1 MKSKVIAVKK
11 EDYDVTRRKNY
22 ERWIDTIL
30 GCKTLIEDQKRI
42 LQEYHRSIKL
52 NSRVRSI
59 GTVFNYL
66 RHIRLLGEFRKKPF
80 NEFTRE
86 DIEEYILYLQRK
98 DKPNNTN
105 QINQTM
111 IFIKAFFKWLYQTDT
126 YPDIVKWMK
135 PKLKSNKLRYEDL
148 ITWEE
153 TLDLMRFCY
162 NTRDKCILALLRD
175 VGGRVEETILRPKIM
190 DLIKDEY
197 GFKIRLIGKTGERTV
212 RLTKSSPFMVEWLN
226 NYPFK
231 NEPEAPLF
239 CVLSSRKFKIGKDR
253 YVKKFGNPLGYQTVL
268 SFFKELKQ
276 RSDIKKPLHA
286 HVFRHVSATD
296 RALQGF
302 QEKELRVIYGW
313 SANSRMVDLY
323 CNFDSEQVDEKILEK
338 EGKII
343 RKDKKIGI
351 ANAIICLNCSKEN
364 LPTNLYCSVCNNEL
378 TKKSITEETEKTF
391 KLLLEIAKNP
401 ELLKQLEDFKKQFE
415 DK

>member
-1 MKSKVIAVKK
+1 MMKSKVIAVKK

-30 GCKTLIEDQKRI
+30 SCKTLIEDQRKV
-42 LQEYHRSIKL
+42 LNEYHRSIKL

-86 DIEEYILYLQRK
+86 DIEEYILYQQRK
-98 DKPNNTN
+98 DKPNNAN

-135 PKLKSNKLRYEDL
+135 PKLKPNKLRYEEL

-153 TLDLMRFCY
+153 TFDLMKFCF
-162 NTRDKCILALLRD
+162 TARDRCILALIRD
-175 VGGRVEETILRPKIM
+175 IGGRVEETILRPKIK
-190 DLIKDEY
+190 DLIKDDY
-197 GFKIRLIGKTGERTV
+197 GFKIRLVGKTSERTV
-212 RLTKSSPFMVEWLN
+212 RLTKSVPFMVEWLN
-226 NYPFK
+226 NHPFK

-239 CVLSSRKFKIGKDR
+239 CVISLRKFKIGNDKI
-253 YVKKFGNPLGYQTVL
+253 KKFGNPLGYQSVL

-276 RSDIKKPLHA
+276 RSGIKKPLHA
-286 HVFRHVSATD
+286 HVFRHASATD

-313 SANSRMVDLY
+313 SGNSRMVDLY
-323 CNFDSEQVDEKILEK
+323 CNFDSQQVDEKILEK
-338 EGKII
+338 DGKIVK
-343 RKDKKIGI
+343 KDNKAVIV
-351 ANAIICLNCSKEN
+351 NAIICPQCSKEN
-364 LPTNLYCSVCNNEL
+364 IPTNLYCSICNTDL
-378 TKKSITEETEKTF
+378 QKKSITEETNKTIQ
-391 KLLLEIAKNP
+391 LLLEIAKNP
-401 ELLKQLEDFKKQFE
+401 ELMKQLEEFRKQ
-415 DK
+415 KQ